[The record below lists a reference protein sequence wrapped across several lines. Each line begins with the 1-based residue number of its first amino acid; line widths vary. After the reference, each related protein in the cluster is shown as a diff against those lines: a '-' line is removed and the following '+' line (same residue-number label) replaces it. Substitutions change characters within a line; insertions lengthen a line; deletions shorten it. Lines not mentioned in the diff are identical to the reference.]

1 MSLKQWGIKMNKT
14 LSTNWFKRQRK
25 NWWQPHKNS
34 KYKLKVMSR
43 VKNFLPLKLDIFLQ
57 KTCSLYLLLLPL
69 PLWPL
74 VRLGLHFSF
83 ICLSP
88 VIHLK
93 LSFYRKY
100 FFTFF
105 HFNNESSLFSWPFF
119 VCIPWSYFN
128 SSLLWTLWNYLFIR
142 GRLWKHILP
151 FQLKCLRLSW
161 NIWEIRQV
169 EKSEE
174 SQWLSLIWSKRV
186 SWKWTKCCLCISVQS
201 QENKPTVLMSVLL
214 A

>member
-43 VKNFLPLKLDIFLQ
+43 VKNFLPFKTWHFLPENLQ
-57 KTCSLYLLLLPL
+57 PVFIVTSFAPLASCQIRPTFLLYLSKPSYSFETLLLYE
-69 PLWPL
+69 
-74 VRLGLHFSF
+74 
-83 ICLSP
+83 I
-88 VIHLK
+88 
-93 LSFYRKY
+93 
-100 FFTFF
+100 FF
-105 HFNNESSLFSWPFF
+105 HFL
-119 VCIPWSYFN
+119 PWSLTLIMN
-128 SSLLWTLWNYLFIR
+128 LLYSRDLFLCVFLGLILILLYFIR